1 MTNILIIG
9 NGVHAI
15 RYLET
20 YLFCNDLNVYF
31 YKYNKDSKNIINK
44 YGAKTESNI
53 EEINKYDVVFLA
65 LPIDERDPF
74 LEVLISKNYDGIILL
89 EKPLSMNYLQAKKIL
104 IRTKNMKLGVIY
116 NRQFEKEIDYSKL
129 YYEDTIIIKWPNLAR
144 DHIDPIVNT
153 MANILDTLFI
163 ICGYN
168 KIKSLQIKHDE
179 GNYIVTFRLNKSS
192 IKIKIYDTN
201 DDKDKIKINDKVL
214 EWPNYFETNINIIK
228 EILSSDYDFESN
240 KKKALLNA
248 QTLDKIEKYIRRHND
263 SK

>member
-31 YKYNKDSKNIINK
+31 YDYNKNSKNIINK
-44 YGAKTESNI
+44 YGAKKESNI
-53 EEINKYDVVFLA
+53 KEINKYDVIFLA
-65 LPIDERDPF
+65 LPINERKPF
-74 LEVLISKNYDGIILL
+74 LEVLITKKYNGIVLL
-89 EKPLSMNYLQAKKIL
+89 EKPLSMDYLEAKDIL
-104 IRTKNMKLGVIY
+104 KRTKKMKLGVIY
-116 NRQFEKEIDYSKL
+116 NRQFEKGIDYSKL
-129 YYEDTIIIKWPNLAR
+129 YYEDNIRIDWPNLAR

-163 ICGYN
+163 ICGYSI
-168 KIKSLQIKHDE
+168 IKNLQIQHDDE
-179 GNYIVTFRLNKSS
+179 YIITFILNKSS

-201 DDKDKIKINDKVL
+201 NDKDKIKINDKVL
-214 EWPNYFETNINIIK
+214 EWPNYFETNNNIIK
-228 EILSSDYDFESN
+228 EILSSNYDFESN

-248 QTLDKIEKYIRRHND
+248 QTLEKIVKYIRRYND